1 MSSEMTVKIVNTA
14 DMSRVVHLRDLPA
27 AVKHLSFD
35 PDGATLSITLQNGDI
50 RIHEFDPFA
59 STVSDA
65 IKVLSGIGRALNGDE
80 QSSAKA
86 AWHPDGR
93 AFGVATAT
101 RGQYTLKS

>member
-1 MSSEMTVKIVNTA
+1 MTVKIVNTA

-35 PDGATLSITLQNGDI
+35 PDGTTLSVTLQNGDI
-50 RIHEFDPFA
+50 RLHVFDPFA

-65 IKVLSGIGRALNGDE
+65 IKVLIGIGRALDGEE
-80 QSSAKA
+80 QGSARA
-86 AWHPDGR
+86 VWHPDGR

-101 RGQYTLKS
+101 RGWYT